1 MDDWVTYLG
10 TVALVLGLLFVALVV
25 LNQIGRYRSRGLENG
40 MVVTFVH
47 SFGPKQQL
55 FLVDLEGKKL
65 LIGVTPTSINLIT
78 QIEDKAV
85 FGEEKNG

>member
-10 TVALVLGLLFVALVV
+10 TVALVLGLLLLVLVAIK
-25 LNQIGRYRSRGLENG
+25 QIGRHRARGRSDGLT
-40 MVVTFVH
+40 VTFVH

-55 FLVDLEGKKL
+55 FLVDLHGTRL

-78 QIEDKAV
+78 QIENRV
-85 FGEEKNG
+85 PVSEEKDG

>member
-1 MDDWVTYLG
+1 MSDWLTYLA
-10 TVALVLGLLFVALVV
+10 TVALVLGLLFLTLMIV
-25 LNQIGRYRSRGLENG
+25 NQIGRYRTRARDSRLT
-40 MVVTFVH
+40 VTFVH

-85 FGEEKNG
+85 SGEEKNG